1 MMVGLPFL
9 ITQHKSHVMTS
20 DTISIDANGDY
31 DSFTVTVSPARAQD
45 ASITMTRDEFVGLL
59 RIAVKRITGDDVVGR

>member
-1 MMVGLPFL
+1 MVGLPFL

-45 ASITMTRDEFVGLL
+45 APSR
-59 RIAVKRITGDDVVGR
+59 